1 MKKILKLLFRYNKV
15 NNYIILKNMVINIK
29 KLQNL
34 IFIKILFNLGKF
46 K

>member
-15 NNYIILKNMVINIK
+15 NNYIILKNIVINIK
-29 KLQNL
+29 NLQNL